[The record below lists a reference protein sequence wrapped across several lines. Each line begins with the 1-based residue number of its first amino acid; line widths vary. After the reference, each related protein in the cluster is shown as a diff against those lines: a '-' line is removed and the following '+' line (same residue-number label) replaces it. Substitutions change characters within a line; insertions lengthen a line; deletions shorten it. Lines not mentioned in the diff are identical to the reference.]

1 MPRNTFNFTLLNP
14 AKNKGGDK
22 YVTEIGKGHSWIIYI
37 PQKFSRPAGRP
48 VHDMTVVL
56 HAGGINPEDFQHDE
70 TT

>member
-22 YVTEIGKGHSWIIYI
+22 YVTKADGKDWIVYI
-37 PQKFSRPAGRP
+37 PQKYARPAGRP
-48 VHDMTVVL
+48 AHDITLVL
-56 HAGGINPEDFQHDE
+56 HVGGINPEDFQHDE